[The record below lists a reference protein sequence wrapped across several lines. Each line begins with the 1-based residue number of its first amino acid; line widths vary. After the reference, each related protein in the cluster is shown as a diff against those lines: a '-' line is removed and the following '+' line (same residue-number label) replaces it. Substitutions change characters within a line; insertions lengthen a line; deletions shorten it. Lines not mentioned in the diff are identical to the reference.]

1 MTAPSF
7 GGQGYVSQESRALSS
22 IAQSPDPDVS
32 QGQEQFVKL
41 VQTHD
46 YQIKFLAQNQ
56 QQLQQ
61 GVNDATANPIQ
72 QIQQFIADVIVLLG
86 GGELAEGVLDF
97 GDLQYILPALGA
109 LFGFGDGP
117 FPINLFQAAEHFFLG
132 YVVPT
137 QQFTDVINH
146 IIEAWANT
154 LGIDKKFI
162 KDVNDLITAVG
173 ELFDGVTGLLSGVAQ
188 FFEALGIDNGD
199 LGPVGQALAPIIK
212 LFTGIDLKKFGSMIE
227 FITDVIDPWIVQ
239 LTAVINFIDSILRVM
254 GLGAGAADVVN
265 SPLGTLT
272 QPFVNLMNFLGNIE
286 LAVEDFNPIA
296 AAEQFITNVL
306 SPTGLLGGANWD
318 ELYQALTGITGGTLN
333 DLSSYLLSS
342 LFGPVNP
349 SRLGVLPLSLISD
362 TAPNLLDNPGFDN
375 AVSIKAN
382 PDFVW
387 DSEVGRAAPGS
398 ARAVADGTTKVLM
411 SNQVPAAGGQV
422 AQVSVYTRYI
432 GVTAAVGANAIR
444 LSVIAYDSSNNML
457 GGNSQLVDAVESPFG
472 SSTSNPDADANGWV
486 PLSGSYTVPASAAH
500 IAIELAVTADASAG
514 TVWFDDGAVTK
525 QSAGLHMDW
534 IAGLADALA
543 QRLGVDVWQ
552 QFLDAV
558 KGAAGG
564 TIADLV
570 NKLIYLDGNGLFDA
584 SKLRNTAGIPPLPN
598 AAVPGL
604 NTIADY
610 IKQAVDGSAQ
620 TGNPLSAIKDSISAF
635 IDLLR
640 QGADGTAQTGAV
652 AADAA
657 DALAGLRQS
666 ITAANTKLTQI
677 ISGENAG
684 PGIVGATYVDEA
696 DRTTT
701 ADWGINWQLT
711 GTGSVHCDGNNFA
724 WIDSG
729 SAPRYVL
736 GRYTAGASLTDY
748 QLVQMVMASKMESPV
763 FGSSPNCGNGL
774 LGRMNAAMDTFV
786 YARIYYNRVE
796 LGCYVGG
803 VQQVFATNN
812 VTPVTGARWGLQLG
826 TGDGD
831 RLFQV
836 TMNGSIVCSYN
847 DTAAVSAMGTN
858 YRYGGQAMWSDSRF
872 GGESTPGSIAVWAL
886 SDNQPSGVIGTTF
899 RAHRTS
905 GTQMTLGTGKVVCV
919 NGFYD
924 TVDRISADLTYLPS
938 NNCGVQVSKPGTYVV
953 TVRVKGTGVFQ
964 QGTAGAAGIY
974 KNGQPISW
982 GTPVGTPA
990 GAGFNINVGVCDA
1003 VFVTAPVY
1011 CVAGDIIQPGFWFVN
1026 FTATATGEAT
1036 GTETFFEIVRVTP

>member
-1 MTAPSF
+1 MTEQPPDWALSVPPTDAVHARQTGTEWTRPF
-7 GGQGYVSQESRALSS
+7 TQQQLLEIGGQLVEQFLAKVVQAVVGVFIPGDRGAAFEQLRQW
-22 IAQSPDPDVS
+22 AQGIPSDIIEAITGREDGNLDDLGTFFLRVREFLGGIDFLDPEFDLGHAV
-32 QGQEQFVKL
+32 EQFV
-41 VQTHD
+41 TD
-46 YQIKFLAQNQ
+46 
-56 QQLQQ
+56 
-61 GVNDATANPIQ
+61 
-72 QIQQFIADVIVLLG
+72 VLLPSG
-86 GGELAEGVLDF
+86 LFEGVDW
-97 GDLQYILPALGA
+97 GQ
-109 LFGFGDGP
+109 
-117 FPINLFQAAEHFFLG
+117 LFQ
-132 YVVPT
+132 
-137 QQFTDVINH
+137 
-146 IIEAWANT
+146 
-154 LGIDKKFI
+154 K
-162 KDVNDLITAVG
+162 
-173 ELFDGVTGLLSGVAQ
+173 
-188 FFEALGIDNGD
+188 
-199 LGPVGQALAPIIK
+199 
-212 LFTGIDLKKFGSMIE
+212 
-227 FITDVIDPWIVQ
+227 
-239 LTAVINFIDSILRVM
+239 
-254 GLGAGAADVVN
+254 
-265 SPLGTLT
+265 
-272 QPFVNLMNFLGNIE
+272 
-286 LAVEDFNPIA
+286 
-296 AAEQFITNVL
+296 
-306 SPTGLLGGANWD
+306 
-318 ELYQALTGITGGTLN
+318 LTGISGGGLD
-333 DLSSYLLSS
+333 DLANYLLSS
-342 LFGPVNP
+342 LFGPVDPN
-349 SRLGVLPLSLISD
+349 RLGVLPLSQIGD
-362 TAPNLLDNPGFDN
+362 TSPNLLDNPGFDG
-375 AVSIKAN
+375 ATSIENN

-387 DSEVGRAAPGS
+387 DSTVGRAAPG
-398 ARAVADGTTKVLM
+398 AAKTTANGTTKLLV
-411 SNQVPAAGGQV
+411 SNRVPVTGGQNVQLSIHTKYTGV
-422 AQVSVYTRYI
+422 A
-432 GVTAAVGANAIR
+432 AASGANAIR
-444 LSVIAYDSSNNML
+444 MSVIAYDASNNML
-457 GGNSQLVDAVESPFG
+457 GAGPQRIAGIESPSG
-472 SSTSNPDADANGWV
+472 DSTSNPNADTNGWV
-486 PLSGSYTVPASAAH
+486 ELSGSYTIPANAAH
-500 IAIELAVTADASAG
+500 IVMELRVTVDAAAG
-514 TVWFDDGAVTK
+514 TVWFDDGAIIK
-525 QSAGLHMDW
+525 QSPGLLMEW
-534 IAGLADALA
+534 IAGLGDALD

-552 QFLDAV
+552 QFLDSI
-558 KGAAGG
+558 KGSPGG
-564 TIADLV
+564 TIADIVNRLV
-570 NKLIYLDGNGLFDA
+570 NLDSTGLFDA
-584 SKLRNTAGIPPLPN
+584 SKLRNLAGIPALPN

-610 IKQAVDGSAQ
+610 IKQAIDGSTA
-620 TGNPLSAIKDSISAF
+620 TGNPLSVVKDSIGAL

-640 QGADGTAQTGAV
+640 QGADGTTQTGAI

-666 ITAANTKLTQI
+666 ITAANKKLTQI

-872 GGESTPGSIAVWAL
+872 GGESTPGLIAVWAL
-886 SDNQPSGVIGTTF
+886 SDNQPSGIIGTTF

-905 GTQMTLGTGKVVCV
+905 STQMTLGSGKILCV

-924 TVDRISADLTYLPS
+924 TVDRISADLTYLPN
-938 NNCGVQVSKPGTYVV
+938 NNCGVQVTKPGTYVV

-990 GAGFNINVGVCDA
+990 GAGLNVNVGVCDA

-1011 CVAGDIIQPGFWFVN
+1011 CTAGDIIQPGFWFVN